1 MQIKRIP
8 KRIFGKLSQ
17 YIHVTGDIS
26 IITGAN
32 APFYESMRDNLLTS
46 VMRYEPKAR
55 LIIWDLGLTD
65 EQRKELKIFL
75 DQHNGKVDI
84 YTYPEDTLPPH
95 YAMDRWNYAFK
106 SYCIFH
112 SLPLIETKYAMWLD
126 AGCGLRGPLNAEK
139 NILYMYGYYSPYSST
154 TIGELTHPTT
164 MDNMLD
170 WKIQNAGKRMLSGGV
185 QGWNMDDKRVIAML
199 DEWYNLCRIEDNIA
213 PKGATLQNHRYDQ
226 SLLSLVYYG
235 RHNQVPYF
243 AQNMYNIG
251 IHLNK

>member
-1 MQIKRIP
+1 
-8 KRIFGKLSQ
+8 
-17 YIHVTGDIS
+17 
-26 IITGAN
+26 
-32 APFYESMRDNLLTS
+32 
-46 VMRYEPKAR
+46 
-55 LIIWDLGLTD
+55 
-65 EQRKELKIFL
+65 
-75 DQHNGKVDI
+75 
-84 YTYPEDTLPPH
+84 
-95 YAMDRWNYAFK
+95 
-106 SYCIFH
+106 
-112 SLPLIETKYAMWLD
+112 MWLD
-126 AGCGLRGPLNAEK
+126 AGCGLRGSLDAER

-243 AQNMYNIG
+243 AQYMYNIG